1 MRKGYVDIPEGQLH
15 YRSDG
20 SGENLLL
27 LHQAPMSSEEY
38 EGVLPLLAAHYH
50 AIAIDLPGHG
60 NSDDPPREYEIE
72 DFAASVISFL
82 DAMGIDKTS
91 IVGHHTGA
99 LVAIE
104 VAVTH
109 PERINKIVLSGC
121 PVWEP
126 EKWQR
131 YLSRP
136 MSRDIPM
143 TADGGFILKTWEAYK
158 TLSGRSDLRQWFKPF
173 LVGLEART
181 RPYDAH
187 YAVGRYRVKP
197 RLGLIKSPTLLIS
210 GTEDYFYKDLKST
223 RSMIPGA
230 VIGVIEGG
238 GVFTAREKPEAFAE
252 AILTFL
258 RQNAGGA

>member
-1 MRKGYVDIPEGQLH
+1 MKKGYADIPGGQLH

-20 SGENLLL
+20 NEENLLL

-38 EGVLPLLAAHYH
+38 EVVLPLLAARYR

-60 NSDDPPREYEIE
+60 NSDDPPREYEIG
-72 DFAASVISFL
+72 DFAQSVTSFL

-99 LVAIE
+99 LIAIE

-109 PERINKIVLSGC
+109 PERVSKLVLSGC

-126 EKWQR
+126 EKWQQ

-143 TADGGFILKTWEAYK
+143 TADGEFLLKTWEAYK
-158 TLSGRSDLRQWFKPF
+158 TLSGHSDPQQVFKPF
-173 LVGLEART
+173 LLALGART
-181 RPYDAH
+181 RPHDAH
-187 YAVGRYRVKP
+187 WAVARYLVKP
-197 RLGLIKSPTLLIS
+197 RLGLINCPTLLLS
-210 GTEDYFYKDLKST
+210 GSEDYFYKDLEST

-230 VIGVIEGG
+230 VTGAIEGG
-238 GVFTAREKPEAFAE
+238 GVFTIRQKPEAFAE
-252 AILTFL
+252 AVLTFL
-258 RQNAGGA
+258 K